1 MVGVSD
7 RVQNEAKVGAF
18 FLAAA
23 VLVTVVF
30 IFLGDYAGRWSSI
43 VVVAHFRD
51 VAGLEAG
58 ADVQLSG
65 VRVGRV
71 IKVHLEDDVKFPGR
85 PAQVTMAIGRDV
97 VLSEDDKFFVDQGAI
112 LGDKNVTIVKAPTV
126 PKSRLE
132 NGSHVAGAG
141 LAGLSGLAQETQ
153 ELISDAK
160 KTLYNI
166 ESTFAGPERKDQ
178 IDTIVQNIISTTT
191 RADAV
196 AADAQRFAG
205 SLASMAQQNAP
216 RIAEMSR
223 NLTAASKS
231 VHDTAVLAQQM
242 MASSPIPAELNKAA
256 RNVATSTE
264 NIARSTEDVNAIT
277 ENMRVALADPEL
289 RTRMETLLGNLQA
302 ASENLA
308 VMSERAQKMLDD
320 EEGVGS
326 DIKETMRSV
335 NQATRDLAD
344 TAAHMKELLSDPQ
357 LNEDIKVTISKTR
370 ETMEQATEVT
380 QKASRSLDRVDS
392 TMTGV
397 RDAIDAIKPRD
408 TQASMRFEAATERG
422 LRLDFTTDLYYRM
435 RYGDFWRVGIRDLGD
450 AERLILQKSV
460 PLSERDALRVGI
472 FGGEV
477 GIGYDRLLNSRTSV
491 ELEYWQP
498 DEHIIDLRT
507 YYRIRP
513 GLDLVIGG
521 NDLLNDSDAFA
532 GLRYYLW
539 GPEAA
544 PKSDAAER

>member
-1 MVGVSD
+1 MSD

-30 IFLGDYAGRWSSI
+30 VFLGDYAGRWSSI
-43 VVVAHFRD
+43 IIVAHFRD
-51 VAGLEAG
+51 VAGLESG

-71 IKVHLEDDVKFPGR
+71 IKVHLEDDAKFPGR

-97 VLSEDDKFFVDQGAI
+97 ILSEDDKFFVDQGAI
-112 LGDKNVTIVKAPTV
+112 LGDKYVTVVKAPAV
-126 PKSRLE
+126 PKTRLE
-132 NGSHVAGAG
+132 NGAHVAGAG

-196 AADAQRFAG
+196 AADAQRFAT

-216 RIAEMSR
+216 RVAEMAD
-223 NLTAASKS
+223 NLKIASKT
-231 VHDTAVLAQQM
+231 VRDTALIAQQM
-242 MASSPIPAELNKAA
+242 LANSPIPAELNRAA
-256 RNVATSTE
+256 KNVATSTE
-264 NIARSTEDVNAIT
+264 NIVKSTEDVNAIT
-277 ENMRVALADPEL
+277 ENMRVALADPQL
-289 RTRMETLLGNLQA
+289 RARMETALDNLQT
-302 ASENLA
+302 ASENLS
-308 VMSERAQKMLDD
+308 VLSERAQRMLDD
-320 EEGVGS
+320 EEGVGT
-326 DIKETMRSV
+326 DIKQTMRNV
-335 NQATRDLAD
+335 NQATSDLAD

-357 LNEDIKVTISKTR
+357 LNEDIKVTVAKTR

-397 RDAIDAIKPRD
+397 QSAIGAIKPLE
-408 TQASMRFEAATERG
+408 TQAAMRFEAATERG

-435 RYGDFWRVGIRDLGD
+435 RYGDFWRVGIRDVGD

-477 GIGYDRLLNSRTSV
+477 GIGYDRLINARTAF

-513 GLDLVIGG
+513 GLDIVIGG
-521 NDLLNDSDAFA
+521 NDLLNDADAFG

-539 GPEAA
+539 GPAAA
-544 PKSDAAER
+544 PKDGAAPK